1 MLKPLHNRHEVIE
14 AAHTGLPHD
23 EAGVPAKM
31 ASANAMVAE
40 AKRIWATRD
49 MPGEVGLL
57 TIEHLNDANGY
68 VSIYRA
74 GSDRVALVGEGI
86 HFKASTGEL
95 LRNDPPSDP
104 VGSVN
109 QFLTGLHL
117 QHFEHWALR
126 WLYVAGGLL
135 GCVCIA
141 SGFVFFVEIRKQE
154 HARLGLQGCRL
165 VDAMAVTTVT
175 GMLLAAVAMLAAN
188 RLLPEPMPGRGEWEK
203 WVFWG
208 AWLLSLLHAL
218 LRSAPVAQA
227 RHNPAWRCSASL
239 RCCSTGSPRGTT
251 WSKGC
256 CLNPTGPWPASI

>member
-1 MLKPLHNRHEVIE
+1 MYYFPVSGTLLKPLHNRHEVIE

-141 SGFVFFVEIRKQE
+141 SGFVFFV
-154 HARLGLQGCRL
+154 
-165 VDAMAVTTVT
+165 
-175 GMLLAAVAMLAAN
+175 
-188 RLLPEPMPGRGEWEK
+188 
-203 WVFWG
+203 
-208 AWLLSLLHAL
+208 
-218 LRSAPVAQA
+218 
-227 RHNPAWRCSASL
+227 
-239 RCCSTGSPRGTT
+239 
-251 WSKGC
+251 
-256 CLNPTGPWPASI
+256 